1 MVGEVGYGKELEA
14 LAFAASPVGQHMS
27 QEDTDM
33 VHCDRP
39 YNSFS
44 FASLSCP
51 GPGLSWSS

>member
-1 MVGEVGYGKELEA
+1 MIGEVGHGKELDA
-14 LAFAASPVGQHMS
+14 LAASQIRRHMS